1 MLASSRG
8 SSGAAVPTPAAA
20 RPVAV
25 APIGHQQAYPPV
37 AAPVYPAHMPPFPPQ
52 QPPLSAAVPPVSA
65 MFSHQPATYYHPP
78 APATVATQAAVP
90 AVGSAAAMPSGPKT
104 GMPEIS
110 DSQRVGISFS
120 LEFRHSKSVIFLI

>member
-25 APIGHQQAYPPV
+25 GHQQAYPPV

-52 QPPLSAAVPPVSA
+52 QPPLSAAIPPVSA
-65 MFSHQPATYYHPP
+65 MFSHQPAASQAYYHPP

-90 AVGSAAAMPSGPKT
+90 AVGSAAAVPPGPKT
-104 GMPEIS
+104 VLPEIS
-110 DSQRVGISFS
+110 DTQRVGI
-120 LEFRHSKSVIFLI
+120 